1 MPVANMGLALVIG
14 GRSGI
19 LFGNRSASPR
29 GVVCFSSA
37 FFQGNRIEVMN
48 SRSFIVGFAAVL
60 AGAGVFINYHLT
72 RKHTAPLD
80 TPSWFES
87 VCNPSDTPTFNCDEA
102 LKSRWAYFSLS
113 DWSFKLP
120 SDQTKKE
127 RLVPV
132 SLLGMFYFTL
142 FFLWYLAIGECS
154 YNRRAWHI
162 LPTLVVLCG
171 AAGSAYFVYIMFT
184 ELDAKCP
191 WCIAAHGINAILL
204 ICTLALWPRRPK
216 REPVFVAD
224 PKQNQVQT
232 AADPMATGLPNTGG
246 IPLNPPMP
254 GTVASPLRTPVGDD
268 PLPRTATDATGGAG
282 RDAGDSAFDPH
293 PTGRLVLVTFLCAMS
308 MLYAETLLYAHQQDL
323 QVRTMFK
330 EEIARIQGDTDSQLL
345 QHFGHMPKNITI
357 RPDDPSR
364 GGGQGW
370 TLVTFSDF
378 QCPACRR
385 AAQKAAREVE
395 TGFAGRIRLVWK
407 HYPLS
412 TKCNPNASRDLHP
425 DACQAAY
432 ASEAARI
439 QAGQEGFWKFHDLL
453 FANQARIPSLDYRQV
468 AAQLGLDPDQ
478 FIADM
483 ESSAVKN
490 RVREDINLGKS
501 LDIKSTPGMFLGGRP
516 LPSYMFYNPSFMDA
530 VKKMVDQS
538 VRQRANRHTGND

>member
-1 MPVANMGLALVIG
+1 MT
-14 GRSGI
+14 
-19 LFGNRSASPR
+19 F
-29 GVVCFSSA
+29 
-37 FFQGNRIEVMN
+37 
-48 SRSFIVGFAAVL
+48 RSFLVGFATVL
-60 AGAGVFINYHLT
+60 AGAGVFINYQLT
-72 RKHTAPLD
+72 RKHTAPLES
-80 TPSWFES
+80 PSWFES
-87 VCNPSDTPTFNCDEA
+87 VCNPSDTPEFNCDEA

-113 DWSFKLP
+113 DLTFKPP
-120 SDQTKKE
+120 SDQTQDE

-154 YNRRAWHI
+154 YSRRAWHL
-162 LPTLVVLCG
+162 LPTFAVLCG
-171 AAGSAYFVYIMFT
+171 VAGSAYFVYIMFT
-184 ELDAKCP
+184 QLDAKCP

-216 REPVFVAD
+216 REPVPVAD
-224 PKQNQVQT
+224 PNRDLFQT
-232 AADPMATGLPNTGG
+232 AGDTTPAAMPNPGRM
-246 IPLNPPMP
+246 PLNPPMP
-254 GTVASPLRTPVGDD
+254 GTVASPLRTPAGDD
-268 PLPRTATDATGGAG
+268 PLSQAATDAAGGDQY
-282 RDAGDSAFDPH
+282 DADDDEFNPH
-293 PTGRLVLVTFLCAMS
+293 PTGRLILVTFLCAMS

-323 QVRTMFK
+323 QVRKMFRD
-330 EEIARIQGDTDSQLL
+330 EIARIQGDTDSQLL
-345 QHFGHMPKNITI
+345 QHFGHMPKKIAI

-385 AAQKAAREVE
+385 AAQKSANDIE
-395 TGFAGRIRLVWK
+395 TEFAGRIRLVWK

-412 TKCNPNASRDLHP
+412 TKCNPNAGRDLHP
-425 DACQAAY
+425 DACEAAY

-439 QAGQEGFWKFHDLL
+439 QGGQEMFWKFHDML
-453 FANQARIPSLDYRQV
+453 FANQARIPRLDYRQV
-468 AAQLGLDPDQ
+468 AVQLGLDPDQ

-501 LDIKSTPGMFLGGRP
+501 LDIKSTPSMFLGGRP

-538 VRQRANRHTGND
+538 VSQRTRRSPAKGRPANGADGNSDTSEDDSHDH